1 MIITKKKKKDY
12 TQRWKSRVVQWKK
25 VKAVQHTNKK
35 QKGDWQDRNP
45 PEEEENNKKKKKRKQ
60 EEEGSETQKKKK
72 EEVRFFFFL
81 SQNLVSAEICISPKI
96 GRNWLEWLEHSE
108 IGRNLIW
115 GGMRGIM
122 VPVFMPVRNIPA
134 ILAGMEHNQ

>member
-12 TQRWKSRVVQWKK
+12 TQRWKSRAVQWKK

-72 EEVRFFFFL
+72 EEVRFFFFK
-81 SQNLVSAEICISPKI
+81 PKSSI
-96 GRNWLEWLEHSE
+96 GRNMYFGQNW
-108 IGRNLIW
+108 
-115 GGMRGIM
+115 
-122 VPVFMPVRNIPA
+122 PK
-134 ILAGMEHNQ
+134 LAGMARTLRNRPKFDPRWNEGYYGTGFHAGTKYSGHSGRNGT

>member
-12 TQRWKSRVVQWKK
+12 TQRWKSRAVQWKK

-45 PEEEENNKKKKKRKQ
+45 PKEEENNKKKKKKRKQ

-72 EEVRFFFFL
+72 EEVRFFFFK
-81 SQNLVSAEICISPKI
+81 PKSSI

-108 IGRNLIW
+108 IGRNLIR

-122 VPVFMPVRNIPA
+122 VPVFMPV
-134 ILAGMEHNQ
+134 